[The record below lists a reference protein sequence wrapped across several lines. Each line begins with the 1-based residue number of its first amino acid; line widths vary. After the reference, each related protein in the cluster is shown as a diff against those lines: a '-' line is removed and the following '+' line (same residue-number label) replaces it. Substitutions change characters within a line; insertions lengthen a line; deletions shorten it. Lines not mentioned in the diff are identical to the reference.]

1 MSKIKL
7 ALDVVSDLKSLA
19 ESIETLVYAMETNE
33 SMVTNEPIVTA
44 DETVKE
50 TKKRSKA
57 KPAEVV
63 KAEDPKIGV
72 EKIEDPQGEMPE
84 KAAPEE
90 KQPTLEEVRAAMAD
104 KSRDGHREAVKAIIT
119 KYGANKLSALDPKH
133 YAAALKEVG
142 ELK

>member
-19 ESIETLVYAMETNE
+19 ESIETLVHAMESNE
-33 SMVTNEPIVTA
+33 VANEEP
-44 DETVKE
+44 
-50 TKKRSKA
+50 TKKKSKA
-57 KPAEVV
+57 KA
-63 KAEDPKIGV
+63 KAEEPETKESEEPEV
-72 EKIEDPQGEMPE
+72 EEV
-84 KAAPEE
+84 PEE

-119 KYGANKLSALDPKH
+119 KYGANNLSSLDPKH

>member
-19 ESIETLVYAMETNE
+19 ESIETLVHAMESNE
-33 SMVTNEPIVTA
+33 VANEEPN
-44 DETVKE
+44 
-50 TKKRSKA
+50 KKKSKTKA
-57 KPAEVV
+57 KVEEPENKELEVGE
-63 KAEDPKIGV
+63 APV
-72 EKIEDPQGEMPE
+72 EET
-84 KAAPEE
+84 PEE
-90 KQPTLEEVRAAMAD
+90 KPITLEEVRAAMAD

-119 KYGANKLSALDPKH
+119 KYGANNLSSLDPKH

>member
-19 ESIETLVYAMETNE
+19 ESIETLVHAIE
-33 SMVTNEPIVTA
+33 TNEPITTNEVA
-44 DETVKE
+44 EVPN
-50 TKKRSKA
+50 KKKSKA
-57 KPAEVV
+57 KATKV
-63 KAEDPKIGV
+63 EDPMTEEPEV
-72 EKIEDPQGEMPE
+72 EEVQEENKP
-84 KAAPEE
+84 APEE

-119 KYGANKLSALDPKH
+119 KYGANNLSSMDPKH
-133 YAAALKEVG
+133 YASALKEVG

>member
-19 ESIETLVYAMETNE
+19 ESIETLVHAME
-33 SMVTNEPIVTA
+33 SNEPNL
-44 DETVKE
+44 ENE
-50 TKKRSKA
+50 EPTKKKSKA
-57 KPAEVV
+57 KAKVEEPETKEPEVGE
-63 KAEDPKIGV
+63 APV
-72 EKIEDPQGEMPE
+72 EE
-84 KAAPEE
+84 APEE
-90 KQPTLEEVRAAMAD
+90 KPITLEEVRAAMAD

-119 KYGANKLSALDPKH
+119 KYGANNLSSLDPMH

>member
-19 ESIETLVYAMETNE
+19 ESIETLVSAMEANE
-33 SMVTNEPIVTA
+33 VAPINEEP
-44 DETVKE
+44 
-50 TKKRSKA
+50 TKKKSKA
-57 KPAEVV
+57 KV
-63 KAEDPKIGV
+63 KAE
-72 EKIEDPQGEMPE
+72 E
-84 KAAPEE
+84 PEE

-119 KYGANKLSALDPKH
+119 KYGANNLSSLDPKH

>member
-19 ESIETLVYAMETNE
+19 ESIETLVRAMEA
-33 SMVTNEPIVTA
+33 NEPYVENEVA
-44 DETVKE
+44 KEPVKE
-50 TKKRSKA
+50 TKKRTKT
-57 KPAEVV
+57 KPVPKSVNDEPEVEEE
-63 KAEDPKIGV
+63 APV
-72 EKIEDPQGEMPE
+72 ET
-84 KAAPEE
+84 PEE
-90 KQPTLEEVRAAMAD
+90 KAITLEEVRAAMAD

-119 KYGANKLSALDPKH
+119 KYGANNLSSLDPKH

>member
-19 ESIETLVYAMETNE
+19 ESIETLVHAME
-33 SMVTNEPIVTA
+33 SNEPNL
-44 DETVKE
+44 ENE
-50 TKKRSKA
+50 EPTKKKSKA
-57 KPAEVV
+57 KAKVEEPETKEPEVGE
-63 KAEDPKIGV
+63 APV
-72 EKIEDPQGEMPE
+72 EE
-84 KAAPEE
+84 APEE
-90 KQPTLEEVRAAMAD
+90 KPITLEEVRAAMAD

-119 KYGANKLSALDPKH
+119 KYGANNLSSLDSKH

>member
-19 ESIETLVYAMETNE
+19 ESIETLVSAMEANE
-33 SMVTNEPIVTA
+33 VAPINEEP
-44 DETVKE
+44 
-50 TKKRSKA
+50 TKKKSKA
-57 KPAEVV
+57 KV
-63 KAEDPKIGV
+63 KAEESETKEPEPEV
-72 EKIEDPQGEMPE
+72 EEV
-84 KAAPEE
+84 PEE

-119 KYGANKLSALDPKH
+119 KYGANNLSSLDPKH

>member
-19 ESIETLVYAMETNE
+19 ESIETLVHAMESNE
-33 SMVTNEPIVTA
+33 VAPTDEEPTKKKAKANAKANEP
-44 DETVKE
+44 E
-50 TKKRSKA
+50 TK
-57 KPAEVV
+57 
-63 KAEDPKIGV
+63 DP
-72 EKIEDPQGEMPE
+72 EIEEEPIEE
-84 KAAPEE
+84 LEE

-119 KYGANKLSALDPKH
+119 KYGANNLSSLDPKH
-133 YAAALKEVG
+133 YTAALKEVG

>member
-19 ESIETLVYAMETNE
+19 ESIETLVHAME
-33 SMVTNEPIVTA
+33 SNEPNL
-44 DETVKE
+44 ENE
-50 TKKRSKA
+50 EPTKKKSKTKA
-57 KPAEVV
+57 KVEEPENKELEVGE
-63 KAEDPKIGV
+63 ATIEAPV
-72 EKIEDPQGEMPE
+72 EE
-84 KAAPEE
+84 AAEE

-119 KYGANKLSALDPKH
+119 KYGANNLSSLDPKY

>member
-19 ESIETLVYAMETNE
+19 ESIETLVHAMESNE
-33 SMVTNEPIVTA
+33 VANEEP
-44 DETVKE
+44 
-50 TKKRSKA
+50 TKKKSKA
-57 KPAEVV
+57 KAKVEEPENKELEVGE
-63 KAEDPKIGV
+63 ATIETPV
-72 EKIEDPQGEMPE
+72 EE
-84 KAAPEE
+84 APEE

-119 KYGANKLSALDPKH
+119 KYGANNLSSLDPKH
-133 YAAALKEVG
+133 YASALKEVG

>member
-19 ESIETLVYAMETNE
+19 ESIETLVRAMEANEAVPTNE
-33 SMVTNEPIVTA
+33 EP
-44 DETVKE
+44 
-50 TKKRSKA
+50 TKKKSKA
-57 KPAEVV
+57 KAKVEEV
-63 KAEDPKIGV
+63 EPEV
-72 EKIEDPQGEMPE
+72 EE
-84 KAAPEE
+84 APEE

-104 KSRDGHREAVKAIIT
+104 KSRDGHREAVKSIIT
-119 KYGANKLSALDPKH
+119 KYGANNLSSLDPKH

>member
-19 ESIETLVYAMETNE
+19 ESIETLVRAMEANEAAPTNE
-33 SMVTNEPIVTA
+33 EP
-44 DETVKE
+44 
-50 TKKRSKA
+50 TKKKSKA
-57 KPAEVV
+57 KAKVEEPEAEV
-63 KAEDPKIGV
+63 AEV
-72 EKIEDPQGEMPE
+72 EEAPVEE
-84 KAAPEE
+84 AAEE

-119 KYGANKLSALDPKH
+119 KYGANNLSSLDPKY

>member
-19 ESIETLVYAMETNE
+19 ESIETLVNAME
-33 SMVTNEPIVTA
+33 SNEPNL
-44 DETVKE
+44 ENE
-50 TKKRSKA
+50 EPTKKKSKA
-57 KPAEVV
+57 KAKVEEPETKEPEVGEV
-63 KAEDPKIGV
+63 PV
-72 EKIEDPQGEMPE
+72 EE
-84 KAAPEE
+84 APEE
-90 KQPTLEEVRAAMAD
+90 KPITLEEVRAAMAD

-119 KYGANKLSALDPKH
+119 KYGANNLSSLDPKQ

>member
-19 ESIETLVYAMETNE
+19 ESIETLVRAMESNG
-33 SMVTNEPIVTA
+33 VA
-44 DETVKE
+44 DEET
-50 TKKRSKA
+50 TKKKSKA
-57 KPAEVV
+57 KAKTDETGIKEPEVEEV
-63 KAEDPKIGV
+63 
-72 EKIEDPQGEMPE
+72 
-84 KAAPEE
+84 PEE

-119 KYGANKLSALDPKH
+119 KYGANNLSSLDPKH

>member
-19 ESIETLVYAMETNE
+19 ESIETLVHAME
-33 SMVTNEPIVTA
+33 SNEPNL
-44 DETVKE
+44 ENE
-50 TKKRSKA
+50 EPTKKKSKA
-57 KPAEVV
+57 KA
-63 KAEDPKIGV
+63 KAEEPETKELEVGEAPV
-72 EKIEDPQGEMPE
+72 EEV
-84 KAAPEE
+84 PEE

-119 KYGANKLSALDPKH
+119 KYGANNLSSLDPKH

>member
-19 ESIETLVYAMETNE
+19 ESIETLVHAMESNE
-33 SMVTNEPIVTA
+33 GAPINEEP
-44 DETVKE
+44 
-50 TKKRSKA
+50 TKKKSKA
-57 KPAEVV
+57 KAKVEEPETKEPEVEEV
-63 KAEDPKIGV
+63 
-72 EKIEDPQGEMPE
+72 
-84 KAAPEE
+84 PEE

-119 KYGANKLSALDPKH
+119 KYGANNLSSLDPKH

>member
-7 ALDVVSDLKSLA
+7 ALEVVNDLKSLA
-19 ESIETLVYAMETNE
+19 ESIKGLVHAMEANE
-33 SMVTNEPIVTA
+33 VEA
-44 DETVKE
+44 LKE
-50 TKKRSKA
+50 APKKKSKA
-57 KPAEVV
+57 KV
-63 KAEDPKIGV
+63 KAEESETKEPEPEV
-72 EKIEDPQGEMPE
+72 EEV
-84 KAAPEE
+84 PEE

-119 KYGANKLSALDPKH
+119 KYGANNLSSLDPKH

>member
-19 ESIETLVYAMETNE
+19 ESIETLVHAME
-33 SMVTNEPIVTA
+33 SNEPNL
-44 DETVKE
+44 ENE
-50 TKKRSKA
+50 EPTKKKSKA
-57 KPAEVV
+57 KAKVEEPETKEPEVGQ
-63 KAEDPKIGV
+63 APV
-72 EKIEDPQGEMPE
+72 EE
-84 KAAPEE
+84 APEE
-90 KQPTLEEVRAAMAD
+90 KPITLEEVRAAMAD

-119 KYGANKLSALDPKH
+119 KYGANNLSSLDPKH

>member
-7 ALDVVSDLKSLA
+7 VLEVVSDLKSLA
-19 ESIETLVYAMETNE
+19 ESIETLVQAMETNE
-33 SMVTNEPIVTA
+33 AVTTDEANE
-44 DETVKE
+44 
-50 TKKRSKA
+50 
-57 KPAEVV
+57 
-63 KAEDPKIGV
+63 
-72 EKIEDPQGEMPE
+72 PE
-84 KAAPEE
+84 KAPKRKSKTATKTKAKETPTEKPTE

-119 KYGANKLSALDPKH
+119 KYEANNLSSLDPKY